1 MTPTRP
7 PESAP
12 APQAAGF
19 WQREL
24 AWLLDAALLGVG
36 VHLLLALWSAL
47 PLPWPAAL
55 ERDALRAL
63 LERALVLLL
72 DPLAAPL
79 ALHAL
84 LRALLAVLGW
94 MTVLATVAY
103 ALLAMPYFVL
113 QEAGPYRASL
123 GKRALGLVV
132 ADRRGGA
139 LGPGRA
145 SARHLAA
152 TLSWIS
158 LNLGH
163 ALAAWSP
170 SRQALHDRLSGTRVL
185 ARSPRL
191 PGWGRA
197 LVGVQ
202 IVLLLLPPLLVLL
215 LLAAGALT

>member
-7 PESAP
+7 PEPGP
-12 APQAAGF
+12 AQQAAGF
-19 WQREL
+19 WQREV

-72 DPLAAPL
+72 DPLAVPE

-94 MTVLATVAY
+94 MTVLATAGY
-103 ALLAMPYFVL
+103 ALLAFPYFVL
-113 QEAGPYRASL
+113 QDAGPHRASL

-132 ADRRGGA
+132 ANHRGQAPG
-139 LGPGRA
+139 LGRA

-152 TLSWIS
+152 TLSWAT

-163 ALAAWSP
+163 ALAAWTP
-170 SRQALHDRLSGTRVL
+170 SRQALHDRISRTRVL
-185 ARSPRL
+185 ARSPQL
-191 PGWGRA
+191 PGWARA

-202 IVLLLLPPLLVLL
+202 IALLLLPPVLVLL
-215 LLAAGALT
+215 LIAAVALV